1 MRMATI
7 NIRKAAPADGN
18 GIAELIKE
26 NYNIKTFAEAGEFCD
41 RDFNSGMNYLI
52 AETDG
57 KIVGFATWR
66 MHDRPYHELAELHA
80 IAVSNAFKGKGIA
93 KELFDAALN
102 DAKEFFISKGHSLR
116 KFYLLAHANNE
127 KAIKFYRKV
136 GMKEET
142 KIPNHY
148 YKGIDEVVM
157 AMYLK

>member
-1 MRMATI
+1 MRMAGI
-7 NIRKAAPADGN
+7 NVRKATLADGD
-18 GIAELIKE
+18 GIAEVIKE
-26 NYNIKTFAEAGEFCD
+26 NYNTKTFAEAREFFD

-57 KIVGFATWR
+57 KIIGFATWK

-80 IAVSNAFKGKGIA
+80 IAVSDAFKGRGIA
-93 KELFDAALN
+93 KELFDATLEG
-102 DAKEFFISKGHSLR
+102 AKEFFSSRGLSLR

-127 KAIKFYRKV
+127 KAIKFYRKM
-136 GMKEET
+136 GMEEET

-148 YKGIDEVVM
+148 YRGIDEVVM